1 MNPIAII
8 LLVLLI
14 LLLCNKSSMFS
25 SNGGTVVSPCP
36 PGYVVARCIGPGGS
50 RVCTPHPAD
59 GRPTIYV

>member
-25 SNGGTVVSPCP
+25 TGGEAKPCP
-36 PGYVVARCIGPGGS
+36 PGYIVARCIGPGGS
-50 RVCTPHPAD
+50 RVCIPHPVD
-59 GRPTIYV
+59 PSKPTVYV